1 MQVAVELFSYFRQGR
16 FKQNVVELPRGATV
30 ADLLMQLQIDLSDVG
45 IIVING
51 TPGTTGTL
59 LQSEDR
65 VTLIPIIGGG

>member
-16 FKQNVVELPRGATV
+16 FKKNNVELSRGATV
-30 ADLLMQLQIDLSDVG
+30 DDLLGQLQIDLSDVG

-59 LQSEDR
+59 LQPGDR

>member
-16 FKQNVVELPRGATV
+16 FKQSTVELPREATV
-30 ADLLMQLQIDLSDVG
+30 ADLLIQLEINLSDVG

-51 TPGTTGTL
+51 KPGTTKTL
-59 LQSEDR
+59 LQPGDR